1 MRPKFQSKQSVIINA
16 SLEKVWEFGMDLSK
30 IPSYHPRVDKVDL
43 ISGKR
48 FREPGVSYQCNLSDG
63 KNTCVEK
70 DIEIIPMEKVVTI
83 FLSDTMGLTE
93 LLPDYIVE
101 TTVKKIDN
109 HTTRVDISHFYSN
122 SKWKLRL
129 LNIFIKWK
137 VGKET
142 RETLES
148 MKKAIEN

>member
-16 SLEKVWEFGMDLSK
+16 PLEKVWEFGMDLSR
-30 IPSYHPRVDKVDL
+30 IPTYHPRVSKVDL
-43 ISGKR
+43 ISGKQ
-48 FREPGVSYQCNLSDG
+48 FREVGASYQCNLSDG
-63 KNTCVEK
+63 KNTCIEK
-70 DIEIIPMEKVVTI
+70 DIEIIPMEKVVTV
-83 FLSDTMGLTE
+83 FLSDTMGLTK

-109 HTTRVDISHFYSN
+109 HRTQVDISHFYSS
-122 SKWKLRL
+122 SKWKVRL

-142 RETLES
+142 QETLES
-148 MKKAIEN
+148 MKKAIEI